1 MPRSQYNY
9 IFTCNDLK
17 NRKEHSVLPG
27 PLCLRKIKNP
37 WEPMWGKGGGGV
49 GAIQT
54 KAAFAQ
60 TTPPPLFPRNVFRSG
75 VFFGVWESA
84 MSCWIWAF
92 PPFLQAR
99 ENKRS

>member
-1 MPRSQYNY
+1 
-9 IFTCNDLK
+9 
-17 NRKEHSVLPG
+17 
-27 PLCLRKIKNP
+27 
-37 WEPMWGKGGGGV
+37 MWGKGGGGV

-92 PPFLQAR
+92 PHSSRR
-99 ENKRS
+99 ERIKDHNLHSLKNI